1 MSTLEQNKVN
11 KNKSDQWI
19 EEIDS
24 VNDINSLYINFIKPI
39 DLYRSVAK
47 SEVSI
52 ENTFNSTNQSYDKNI
67 DVNNLNE
74 SRANAFYRMIGFPVA
89 SEKGFYNPG
98 HDPNQ
103 SKTKEA
109 RDSIDKSLVGTNY
122 FNLMKL
128 RENYYKNKLNI
139 FNNQDDSTIAYQF
152 LMLDV
157 KPFLIAK
164 KIGEPFEFD
173 EQSISLNSR
182 KEKLDQMNVSDN
194 SNFWNI
200 KHILKPFIV
209 NPDVLKVCDDQKRS
223 CVPFLSDKQSTQ
235 LESNFYLKRPAIEK
249 IIRERL
255 KVNNQEDDLNKINS
269 LLSLAGVSSLEE
281 LNEPDSIFTDELNII
296 NKNQSYK
303 QISNILNYTKSIRY
317 CLRVLDNSIV
327 NARVLSSNLEV
338 FCMPSTK
345 GPEFGGKTALNTR
358 NLFKEVNE
366 DKTKKSKLDTEKAI
380 LELRKLVGLFSSE
393 NSSGEVENQ
402 EYYFG
407 PGSFATQKDP
417 EPQIQNIEQKQNE
430 KGKQIISYLK
440 NIEIITGEVSGLGL
454 IDVLATYMAL
464 WSIDIKYLIGF
475 LDDESLLRL
484 SKDVN
489 FRENFEV
496 SLQISGVRP
505 SIKEVLSEYERI
517 FFGILEYVDKV
528 NSQIKQ
534 NPIYKNRGKTGSLI

>member
-1 MSTLEQNKVN
+1 
-11 KNKSDQWI
+11 
-19 EEIDS
+19 
-24 VNDINSLYINFIKPI
+24 
-39 DLYRSVAK
+39 
-47 SEVSI
+47 
-52 ENTFNSTNQSYDKNI
+52 
-67 DVNNLNE
+67 
-74 SRANAFYRMIGFPVA
+74 
-89 SEKGFYNPG
+89 
-98 HDPNQ
+98 
-103 SKTKEA
+103 
-109 RDSIDKSLVGTNY
+109 
-122 FNLMKL
+122 
-128 RENYYKNKLNI
+128 
-139 FNNQDDSTIAYQF
+139 
-152 LMLDV
+152 
-157 KPFLIAK
+157 
-164 KIGEPFEFD
+164 
-173 EQSISLNSR
+173 
-182 KEKLDQMNVSDN
+182 
-194 SNFWNI
+194 
-200 KHILKPFIV
+200 
-209 NPDVLKVCDDQKRS
+209 
-223 CVPFLSDKQSTQ
+223 
-235 LESNFYLKRPAIEK
+235 
-249 IIRERL
+249 
-255 KVNNQEDDLNKINS
+255 
-269 LLSLAGVSSLEE
+269 
-281 LNEPDSIFTDELNII
+281 
-296 NKNQSYK
+296 
-303 QISNILNYTKSIRY
+303 
-317 CLRVLDNSIV
+317 
-327 NARVLSSNLEV
+327 
-338 FCMPSTK
+338 MPSTK

-393 NSSGEVENQ
+393 NSSGEVDNQ

>member
-281 LNEPDSIFTDELNII
+281 SNEPDSIFTDELNII

-303 QISNILNYTKSIRY
+303 QISNILNY
-317 CLRVLDNSIV
+317 
-327 NARVLSSNLEV
+327 
-338 FCMPSTK
+338 
-345 GPEFGGKTALNTR
+345 
-358 NLFKEVNE
+358 
-366 DKTKKSKLDTEKAI
+366 
-380 LELRKLVGLFSSE
+380 
-393 NSSGEVENQ
+393 
-402 EYYFG
+402 
-407 PGSFATQKDP
+407 
-417 EPQIQNIEQKQNE
+417 
-430 KGKQIISYLK
+430 IIHFIDYL
-440 NIEIITGEVSGLGL
+440 
-454 IDVLATYMAL
+454 
-464 WSIDIKYLIGF
+464 
-475 LDDESLLRL
+475 
-484 SKDVN
+484 
-489 FRENFEV
+489 
-496 SLQISGVRP
+496 
-505 SIKEVLSEYERI
+505 
-517 FFGILEYVDKV
+517 
-528 NSQIKQ
+528 
-534 NPIYKNRGKTGSLI
+534 